1 VNAQWSSWQGF
12 DGYQSQ
18 SSSTT
23 RRIERGG
30 AVVARSAGMSAIA
43 PPPIGAENAGISTSR
58 SDTGRA
64 LAALDESQG
73 AIVPLR
79 SATRP
84 GRTAWLG
91 SLAGL
96 ALFGL
101 ASAAA
106 AIGGA
111 LVTTKKRNMLWYRAL
126 EKPSFTPPDRAFGLV
141 WPVLYSLGA
150 LSAWRVARA
159 PASKE
164 RSLALGLWATQ
175 LAFNAAWTPVFFGAH
190 RPGLALA
197 TLAGNHASLS
207 AYALAAR
214 KVDATAAWM
223 VTPYLGWISFA
234 GVLNGTIVLRN
245 R

>member
-1 VNAQWSSWQGF
+1 
-12 DGYQSQ
+12 
-18 SSSTT
+18 
-23 RRIERGG
+23 
-30 AVVARSAGMSAIA
+30 MSAIA
-43 PPPIGAENAGISTSR
+43 PPPVGAESAGVSTSR
-58 SDTGRA
+58 SDNAHAIASLEESHGA
-64 LAALDESQG
+64 L
-73 AIVPLR
+73 VPVR
-79 SATRP
+79 SATRR

-96 ALFGL
+96 AAFGL

-126 EKPSFTPPDRAFGLV
+126 KKPSFTPPDRAFGLV

-159 PASKE
+159 PDSKE

-190 RPGLALA
+190 RPALAMA

-223 VTPYLGWISFA
+223 VTPYLGWITFA
-234 GVLNGTIVLRN
+234 GVLNGAIVQKN

>member
-1 VNAQWSSWQGF
+1 
-12 DGYQSQ
+12 
-18 SSSTT
+18 
-23 RRIERGG
+23 
-30 AVVARSAGMSAIA
+30 MSAIA
-43 PPPIGAENAGISTSR
+43 PPPVGAETPGVSTSR
-58 SDTGRA
+58 SDNAQA
-64 LAALDESQG
+64 LASLERSRVAM
-73 AIVPLR
+73 VPVR
-79 SATRP
+79 SATRR
-84 GRTAWLG
+84 GGTAWLG

-96 ALFGL
+96 AAFGL
-101 ASAAA
+101 VSAAA

-111 LVTTKKRNMLWYRAL
+111 LLTTKKRNMLWYRAL
-126 EKPSFTPPDRAFGLV
+126 KKPSFTPPDRAFGLV

-159 PASKE
+159 PESKE

-190 RPGLALA
+190 RPALAMA

-223 VTPYLGWISFA
+223 VTPYLGWITFA
-234 GVLNGTIVLRN
+234 GALNGSIVQKN

>member
-1 VNAQWSSWQGF
+1 M
-12 DGYQSQ
+12 
-18 SSSTT
+18 
-23 RRIERGG
+23 
-30 AVVARSAGMSAIA
+30 VARQ
-43 PPPIGAENAGISTSR
+43 R
-58 SDTGRA
+58 SGRPLA
-64 LAALDESQG
+64 DATRFAAAWLAAELARGVIFTGFPWLATGYSQLDG
-73 AIVPLR
+73 PLAVLVP
-79 SATRP
+79 
-84 GRTAWLG
+84 WLG
-91 SLAGL
+91 VYA
-96 ALFGL
+96 
-101 ASAAA
+101 
-106 AIGGA
+106 
-111 LVTTKKRNMLWYRAL
+111 
-126 EKPSFTPPDRAFGLV
+126 
-141 WPVLYSLGA
+141 LGA